1 MRDDPEGSRSAIRDF
16 VRSDSRAFFTAAV
29 PVLVEENDWA
39 VRHYILALLMGR
51 GLLPPCDPTL
61 ATVDEEVAVC
71 RLALEQGQQLE
82 RKLVFRLLECLGKE
96 GRELAAAERALQIL
110 DKVSDGTRLTPV
122 LLNLLRQDNQ
132 RLRSK
137 AALMLIRATRSPK
150 TAAILLGEH
159 DARVRANA
167 VEALWDVKSPEAQ
180 AIMRQAMQDPNNRVF
195 GNAALA
201 LVKCGEP
208 EAAEAVRRAA
218 GAADPKLRATAAWVM
233 GASGDSSF
241 VPRLAAMIRDE
252 DATVRRSVFRAIS
265 ALKRPR
271 EAAPAGSVQS

>member
-16 VRSDSRAFFTAAV
+16 IRSDSRAFFMAAL
-29 PVLVEENDWA
+29 PALIEESDWA

-110 DKVSDGTRLTPV
+110 DKISDGTRLTPV
-122 LLNLLRQDNQ
+122 LLSLLRQDNQ

-150 TAAILLGEH
+150 TAAILLGED

-167 VEALWDVKSPEAQ
+167 VEALWEVESPEAL
-180 AIMRQAMQDPNNRVF
+180 AIMSQAMRDPDNRVF
-195 GNAALA
+195 GNGALA
-201 LVKCGEP
+201 LVRRGEP
-208 EAAEAVRRAA
+208 EAVEAVRRAA
-218 GAADPKLRATAAWVM
+218 GATDPKLRATAAWVM
-233 GASGDSSF
+233 GASGDPCF
-241 VPRLAAMIRDE
+241 MPQLAVMIRDK
-252 DATVRRSVFRAIS
+252 DATVRHSVFKAIS

-271 EAAPAGSVQS
+271 EAAVAGSVPS